1 MLLSRL
7 FIGRLSPRNLQRFSS
22 FDTPIVRAASLGFSK
37 VGGTAQA
44 NLHRNTAHTSTP
56 RLLHRGKEG
65 RDVTKFTW
73 VLRVA
78 VVISHTLKWPVE
90 QWYTCSTWEGNGCE
104 RK

>member
-7 FIGRLSPRNLQRFSS
+7 FIGRLSSRNLQRFSS
-22 FDTPIVRAASLGFSK
+22 FDTPNVREASLGSSE

-56 RLLHRGKEG
+56 RLLHRSKEG
-65 RDVTKFTW
+65 RDVTKFIR

-78 VVISHTLKWPVE
+78 EVISDTL
-90 QWYTCSTWEGNGCE
+90 
-104 RK
+104 R